1 MKQSISLLDK
11 LDAFIRQYHRNKA
24 LRGVLLSFA
33 TLTAGALALAAL
45 EHVGRFGVAG
55 RTVLFYAFAA
65 VTIGVL
71 LTQVVWPVLQW
82 MRVSRGLGYDEA
94 ARIVGNHFP
103 EVKDK
108 LLNTLQLQ
116 QQVDNAQGADVT
128 LLAASIDQRTASLQ
142 ATSVWQGRGH
152 SAFPSSAEIRGALRR
167 GRGRGVLDA
176 PGLGD

>member
-1 MKQSISLLDK
+1 MKQGISLLEK
-11 LDAFIRQYHRNKA
+11 LDEFIRRYHRNKA

-33 TLTAGALALAAL
+33 TLTTGALALAGL
-45 EHVGRFGVAG
+45 EHVGRFGIVG

-71 LTQVVWPVLQW
+71 VTQVVWPVLQW

-116 QQVDNAQGADVT
+116 QQVDNAQGADIT
-128 LLAASIDQRTASLQ
+128 LLAASIDQRTASLRPLPFGKAVDIRPSLQ
-142 ATSVWQGRGH
+142 ALKTCGACGRG
-152 SAFPSSAEIRGALRR
+152 G
-167 GRGRGVLDA
+167 GRGVLDA
-176 PGLGD
+176 AGVGD